1 MNWKINL
8 KIFKSQLGKDAIV
21 QPLSIDLAKAQKS
34 NKDTKLEKKLRD
46 EKVASMER
54 WDREVEDKS
63 HYWRLSALARSREF
77 KAGS

>member
-1 MNWKINL
+1 M

-46 EKVASMER
+46 EKVASGNKYIQEWKDEIER
-54 WDREVEDKS
+54 LKTNHTIDVS
-63 HYWRLSALARSREF
+63 RL
-77 KAGS
+77 

>member
-1 MNWKINL
+1 LNWKINL

-46 EKVASMER
+46 EKVASGNKYIQEWKDEIER
-54 WDREVEDKS
+54 LKTNHTIDVS
-63 HYWRLSALARSREF
+63 RL
-77 KAGS
+77 